1 MILYNHQLEV
11 LTLFGN
17 PQRGVLPTQI
27 QPQIMVLHNLNA
39 TFYIMCEIHTLQT
52 PNY

>member
-27 QPQIMVLHNLNA
+27 QPQIMVLHNGF
-39 TFYIMCEIHTLQT
+39 T
-52 PNY
+52 